1 MRIELRSEH
10 ANKLVIGIDHY
21 AAEIELPG
29 GMEWQSRT
37 LRVSDFRDAQGE
49 ALPSWE
55 GLGELRLEAQAT
67 LRSTKRNDT
76 TRRKVGAP
84 WKGAEPEFRTIVWVV
99 SQGLEP

>member
-37 LRVSDFRDAQGE
+37 LRVPDFKDAQGE

-55 GLGELRLEAQAT
+55 GLGELRPETQAT

-84 WKGAEPEFRTIVWVV
+84 WKGAEPEFRTIVWVIPP
-99 SQGLEP
+99 GLKP